1 MPPRRAHFGADLLAS
16 KNFFANTHGTKI
28 FREVAGNTEKDKKNL
43 HPQAKVQE
51 SLVPPAGIEPA
62 RYRYRG
68 ILSPLRLP
76 VPPWRRS
83 FIIAERAASVKPRLS
98 RRECAQNSGRRV
110 QIACVR
116 LKIASGQYRIIGQER
131 FASKFCVLTRRGFAA
146 ILSYCKK
153 SQQSQGTKF
162 PQSAAALIVR
172 CCLNLY

>member
-1 MPPRRAHFGADLLAS
+1 MLSRRTRFGADLLANCWQAKIFCQHAWD
-16 KNFFANTHGTKI
+16 KNFQRSCRNRWKKAKKI
-28 FREVAGNTEKDKKNL
+28 P
-43 HPQAKVQE
+43 HPQTKVQE

-98 RRECAQNSGRRV
+98 HRECAQNSGRRV

-116 LKIASGQYRIIGQER
+116 LKIALGQNRIIGQER
-131 FASKFCVLTRRGFAA
+131 FASKFCVLTRRGFAV
-146 ILSYCKK
+146 ILDVLS
-153 SQQSQGTKF
+153 
-162 PQSAAALIVR
+162 
-172 CCLNLY
+172 

>member
-1 MPPRRAHFGADLLAS
+1 MKSVSTNGSTIIFEIHKHQISTKR
-16 KNFFANTHGTKI
+16 NFYKYFKTQKVIKTPANP
-28 FREVAGNTEKDKKNL
+28 KKCGC
-43 HPQAKVQE
+43 

-62 RYRYRG
+62 QYRYRG

-116 LKIASGQYRIIGQER
+116 LKIALGQNRIIGQER
-131 FASKFCVLTRRGFAA
+131 FASQFCVLTRRGFAV
-146 ILSYCKK
+146 ILDVLS
-153 SQQSQGTKF
+153 
-162 PQSAAALIVR
+162 
-172 CCLNLY
+172 